1 MTVPALILLMTRP
14 QAASDRFV
22 AQLPDGLREN
32 LTVIQSPLIRIVP
45 CDGGIETGD
54 AQGMIFT
61 SSNAVAV
68 AADKGAGRELPCF
81 CVGEAT
87 TRAARAAGWTAECM
101 GETADELI
109 ASLSDRKPPLP
120 LAHLSGVH
128 VRVDLAGAL
137 TQRGL
142 PTRAIAVYDQVLD
155 PLDSRALAAVQGD
168 KPVIA
173 PLFSPRTARHFAN
186 QIDDPGNVHA
196 VALSTAVA
204 EPLKNRG
211 FCSVTVAQ
219 RPNSADMITAIENL
233 AERLSRVEG
242 TGGAQ

>member
-1 MTVPALILLMTRP
+1 MTRP

-22 AQLPDGLREN
+22 AQMGDVLREK
-32 LTVIQSPLIRIVP
+32 LTVLHSPLIRIVP

-54 AQGMIFT
+54 ARGLVFT
-61 SSNAVAV
+61 SSNGVAV
-68 AADKGAGRELPCF
+68 AADKGVDRGLPCF

-87 TRAARAAGWTAECM
+87 TRAAQAAGWAAECM
-101 GETADELI
+101 GETADALI
-109 ASLSDRKPPLP
+109 AALPDRKPLVPL
-120 LAHLSGVH
+120 LHLSGVH
-128 VRVDLAGAL
+128 VRGDLAGAL
-137 TQRGL
+137 TQLGL
-142 PTRAIAVYDQVLD
+142 PARAIAVYDQVLD
-155 PLDSRALAAVQGD
+155 PLDSRALSAVQGD

-196 VALSTAVA
+196 VALSKAVA